1 MASQSPQRAY
11 RAPCPGCGAPVD
23 FLSAQSTHAVCG
35 YCRSTVVRDG
45 EKLSRIGKMA
55 ELFDDHSPL
64 QLQTRGTY
72 DKVGFVLVGRLQ
84 YKSGSGTWTE
94 WNAFFDDGRTGTLGE
109 DNGSYVFSFPSS
121 AQREVPAAERFRV
134 GATTAIG
141 GKPFSVAASEQVA
154 LISAQGELPKLPPI
168 GQTFAVVELRSAEGE
183 VISIDYF
190 ATPPLLSRGVAVLLE
205 GLNLSGLRDDNVKD
219 EKGRNFECPNCG
231 SPVEVQLGSSKSI
244 TCRSCN
250 SLIDLTQGT
259 GGQLAHALQDE
270 PVQLLIPLGTAGQL
284 QGAAW
289 QVVGFQHRMGHD
301 PQDEDEE
308 HFGWNE
314 YLLFN
319 QKRGFLFLVD
329 SEEGWSVVKP
339 TTGAP
344 TMTGTGQS
352 ASYLGTTYKLKYSY
366 NAETT
371 YVAGEFYWPVVRGQ
385 KTSNRDFA
393 SGNSLLSMEQ
403 TPTELTWS
411 SGSKIDSDAV
421 AKAFKIEDKKELLK
435 RVDAAPATGKGI
447 GCITII
453 VVLVVILLLL
463 AVLRGCSCDPQREN
477 CTSSNRSSAGS
488 YGGFSGSGGGGK

>member
-1 MASQSPQRAY
+1 M
-11 RAPCPGCGAPVD
+11 
-23 FLSAQSTHAVCG
+23 
-35 YCRSTVVRDG
+35 RDG
-45 EKLSRIGKMA
+45 DKLARIGKMA

-72 DKVGFVLVGRLQ
+72 EKVGFVLVGRLQ
-84 YKSGSGTWTE
+84 YRSGSGTWTE

-109 DNGSYVFSFPSS
+109 DNGSYVFSFPTSLGGG
-121 AQREVPAAERFRV
+121 AQREVPLAERFRV

-141 GKPFSVAASEQVA
+141 GKSFSVAASEQVA
-154 LISAQGELPKLPPI
+154 LISAQGELPKLPPL

-219 EKGRNFECPNCG
+219 EKGRHFECPNCG
-231 SPVEVQLGSSKSI
+231 APVEVHLANSKSI

-250 SLIDLTQGT
+250 SLIDLSKGM
-259 GGQLAHALQDE
+259 GSELSHAVQDE
-270 PVQLLIPLGTAGQL
+270 PVALLIPLGATGQL
-284 QGAAW
+284 QGVHW

-301 PQDEDEE
+301 PQDDEEE

-319 QKRGFLFLVD
+319 QKRGFVFLVD
-329 SEEGWSVVKP
+329 AEDGWSVVKP

-344 TMTGTGQS
+344 TVSSSAGQT
-352 ASYLGTTYKLKYSY
+352 ASYLGTTYKLQYSY

-385 KTSNRDFA
+385 KTSNRDYA
-393 SGNSLLSMEQ
+393 NGGNLLSMEQ

-411 SGSKIDSDAV
+411 IGAKISSEAV

-435 RVDAAPATGKGI
+435 RADASPTAKKGL

-453 VVLVVILLLL
+453 VVFVIIMILLS
-463 AVLRGCSCDPQREN
+463 VLRGCSCDPTRQN
-477 CTSSNRSSAGS
+477 CSSSNRSSGGS
-488 YGGFSGSGGGGK
+488 FGGFSGSGGGGK

>member
-1 MASQSPQRAY
+1 M
-11 RAPCPGCGAPVD
+11 
-23 FLSAQSTHAVCG
+23 
-35 YCRSTVVRDG
+35 RDG

-84 YKSGSGTWTE
+84 YRSGSGTWTE

-109 DNGSYVFSFPSS
+109 DNGSYVFCFPSS
-121 AQREVPAAERFRV
+121 AQREVPPADRFRV

-154 LISAQGELPKLPPI
+154 LISAQGELPKLPPL
-168 GQTFAVVELRSAEGE
+168 GQTFAMVELRSAEGE

-205 GLNLSGLRDDNVKD
+205 GLNLSGLREDNVKD
-219 EKGRNFECPNCG
+219 EKGRHFECPNCG
-231 SPVEVQLGSSKSI
+231 APVEVHLANSKSI

-250 SLIDLTQGT
+250 SLIDLSKGI
-259 GGQLAHALQDE
+259 GSELSHAVQDE
-270 PVQLLIPLGTAGQL
+270 PVQLLIPLGATGQL
-284 QGAAW
+284 QGVHW
-289 QVVGFQHRMGHD
+289 QVVGFQHRMGRD
-301 PQDEDEE
+301 PQDDEEE

-319 QKRGFLFLVD
+319 QKRGFVFLVD
-329 SEEGWSVVKP
+329 SEDGWSVVKP

-344 TMTGTGQS
+344 TMTGNGQS
-352 ASYLGTTYKLKYSY
+352 ASYLGTSYKLLYSY

-385 KTSNRDFA
+385 KTSNRDFG
-393 SGNSLLSMEQ
+393 SGTSLLSMEQ

-411 SGSKIDSDAV
+411 SGSKIDSAAV
-421 AKAFKIEDKKELLK
+421 AKAFKIEDKKELFK
-435 RVDAAPATGKGI
+435 RADAAPTASKGM

-453 VVLVVILLLL
+453 VVFVIILILLSLM
-463 AVLRGCSCDPQREN
+463 RSCSCDPQREN
-477 CTSSNRSSAGS
+477 CSSSNRSSGGS
-488 YGGFSGSGGGGK
+488 YGGFSGGGGHK